1 LSVLWDW
8 REPSVSTDVVL
19 LSLPPPKRGVSPV
32 YRELSVGTT
41 LVRIFDPTRHNAEAL
56 TFRFNGPR
64 ARFDHH
70 RGDGPARTPSNDPDR
85 AVYYAAWSD
94 DLSEALS
101 SCLVEVFGDKGIV
114 ELGSFHVAMP
124 RIVRTVRLLDLQGRG
139 AMRAGT
145 VAAIAKCDHRQSQ
158 PWSRYFFE
166 TESTYGAVD
175 GLIYRNAHNDEPA
188 VMLYERGQTA
198 LICHDDAVVRLDHP
212 ALQPLLDDLMREN
225 QLTL

>member
-1 LSVLWDW
+1 
-8 REPSVSTDVVL
+8 
-19 LSLPPPKRGVSPV
+19 V
-32 YRELSVGTT
+32 YRDLPIGTT
-41 LVRIFDPTRHNAEAL
+41 FVRIFDPTRHNTEAL

-70 RGDGPARTPSNDPDR
+70 RGGGPDRIPVDDPER
-85 AVYYAAWSD
+85 AVYCAAWSE

-101 SCLVEVFGDKGIV
+101 SCLVEVFGDMAIV
-114 ELGSFHVAMP
+114 ELGNFHVAMP
-124 RIVRTVRLLDLQGRG
+124 TVIRSMRLLDLRGRG

-158 PWSRYFFE
+158 PWSRYFYE
-166 TESTYGAVD
+166 NESGYGAAD
-175 GLIYRNAHNDEPA
+175 GLIYYNAHNDEPA
-188 VMLYERGQTA
+188 VMLYERAHTA
-198 LICHDDAVVRLDHP
+198 LVCHDDAIVRLDHP